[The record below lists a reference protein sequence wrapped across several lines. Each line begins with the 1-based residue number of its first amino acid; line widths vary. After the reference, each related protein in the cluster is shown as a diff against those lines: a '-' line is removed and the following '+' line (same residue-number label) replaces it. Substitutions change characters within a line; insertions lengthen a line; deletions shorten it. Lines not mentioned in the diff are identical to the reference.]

1 MSGMTRPPEIVLAE
15 TATLTDVQRA
25 FRLAARRQ
33 LDFALPLD
41 MWLDHRYSVLP
52 SQRRR
57 PRACRGPERW
67 YDYMQVVKRAVNPRT
82 KRRVVVVNGGA
93 MGGVRSRR
101 RHC

>member
-1 MSGMTRPPEIVLAE
+1 MTRPPEIVLAE

-25 FRLAARRQ
+25 FRLAARRR

-41 MWLDHRYSVLP
+41 LWLDHRYSVLP
-52 SQRRR
+52 AQRRR
-57 PRACRGPERW
+57 PLACRGRERW

-93 MGGVRSRR
+93 MGGVGSRR